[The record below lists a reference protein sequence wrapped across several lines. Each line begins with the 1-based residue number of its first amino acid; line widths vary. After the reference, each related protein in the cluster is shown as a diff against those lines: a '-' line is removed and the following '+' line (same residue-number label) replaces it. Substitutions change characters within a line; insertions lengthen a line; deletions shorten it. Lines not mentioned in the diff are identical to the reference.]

1 MSRFRRI
8 ATGAVVAVTVAVS
21 CSGGSS
27 LDPPPAPSGA
37 LSTEPVDDGARW
49 DEFVARV
56 QTPIGPLG
64 PRTGQPV
71 DPREVDQISWT
82 GTGWRMDRD
91 WDELVD
97 GGFLDL
103 GAASLELNGH
113 TVLGFRIEVPSG
125 IESGH
130 VIDGPGTAGFFRVTN
145 PNRFPNNSSLRG
157 LDLAYS
163 YHLSGVVGD
172 AIKVGEGS
180 SAHRDAVIE
189 MDVAPGG
196 PDDKHYDGVQV
207 FKSGSA
213 RLERMVIDWNSAGTI
228 AATTAAVFTQDGA
241 SLTARD
247 IVVIDPGGTWQPI
260 RLQGS
265 GVHDVDR
272 IQVVGSRE
280 PNVNQPDRLAP
291 TAIVRL
297 GPGLA
302 RFELFNDVAGADDWT
317 MPDP

>member
-1 MSRFRRI
+1 MSRFRSI

-130 VIDGPGTAGFFRVTN
+130 VIDGRGTAGFFRVTN
-145 PNRFPNNSSLRG
+145 PNRFPHNSSLRG
-157 LDLAYS
+157 LDLAYN

-207 FKSGSA
+207 FNRGML
-213 RLERMVIDWNSAGTI
+213 RLERVVIEWADAGVI
-228 AATTAAVFTQDGA
+228 ANTTGALFTQQSGA
-241 SLTARD
+241 LFSRD
-247 IVVIDPGGTWQPI
+247 LLVLNPGGTWQPV
-260 RLQGS
+260 RLSGS
-265 GVHDVDR
+265 GDHDVDR
-272 IQVVGSRE
+272 IQLIGQRR
-280 PNVNQPDRLAP
+280 PNNNSPDKLAP
-291 TAIVRL
+291 TAAVKITNGSGTFTVWN
-297 GPGLA
+297 G
-302 RFELFNDVAGADDWT
+302 VAGAADWLIE
-317 MPDP
+317 

>member
-1 MSRFRRI
+1 MR
-8 ATGAVVAVTVAVS
+8 
-21 CSGGSS
+21 
-27 LDPPPAPSGA
+27 P
-37 LSTEPVDDGARW
+37 
-49 DEFVARV
+49 
-56 QTPIGPLG
+56 
-64 PRTGQPV
+64 
-71 DPREVDQISWT
+71 
-82 GTGWRMDRD
+82 
-91 WDELVD
+91 
-97 GGFLDL
+97 
-103 GAASLELNGH
+103 NGH
-113 TVLGFRIEVPSG
+113 SVRGFRIEVPANAAG
-125 IESGH
+125 GH
-130 VIDGPGTAGFFRVTN
+130 LIDGGGEVGWFEVSN
-145 PNRFPNNSSLRG
+145 PLRHSHNSFIRHSMHAHHYIAR
-157 LDLAYS
+157 
-163 YHLSGVVGD
+163 GVVGD

-180 SAHRDAVIE
+180 AHHHDAFIE
-189 MDVAPGG
+189 MDVR
-196 PDDKHYDGVQV
+196 PDGATDKHYDGVQV